1 MRSINLL
8 LLSMTLLGGCQSRE
22 RSATSAGPKSAYAAE
37 RSDTSSV
44 TTRRVWDKSDP
55 EIGIGPDGQRVAY
68 TKWDTGNV
76 VIRDL
81 GTGAVRNVTH
91 NPKPYSPGYALSP
104 RISRDGQWVAFGWLH
119 EKKVGMQLRLA
130 RVDGTE
136 LKIPFDDVNAYI
148 QAEDWSP
155 DGQSILAVR
164 TGDDGVWQIVLV
176 PVRGGPVRTLKTLD
190 WRIPIRMN
198 FSPDG
203 RFVVYDFPTT
213 PESSVDRDLFVLD
226 LASGQE
232 HPLVQHPSND
242 FVLGWGPDSRHVLF
256 ASDRSGTLGAW
267 LQEVEHGRPKGAP
280 VLVKPDL
287 WNASTGQFTAD
298 GSYLYTVRTGTRQA
312 YLTTIDPATGKA
324 VGSATS
330 VTPAPRGELGDP
342 QWSPDGRSVSY
353 ATRRPGTTPLI
364 TIRSLESGAMR
375 EIPVPHE
382 LVYSY
387 HRWSSDGKS
396 LVLSGRPKGRAGIYR
411 MDLQTSRTDL
421 LFKLEA
427 DANIGG
433 GRAFEVTPGDGAVV
447 YLKGFTRNGED
458 DRDLVIHDLKTHQER
473 VLYHPP
479 GFMGIALSVSPDGST
494 VAFTDGFRDDA
505 KLMVVPIA
513 GGEAR
518 RIGGSFLP
526 RMHSPLAWSADGR
539 SVFAITTEDSTGRNS
554 VWRIPVDGSA
564 IDSTGVV
571 APGLGGLRLDP
582 SGRRLL
588 FIAGSAASE
597 LWQMQNITSV
607 TKTAHRSR

>member
-1 MRSINLL
+1 MHHSYVALSLL
-8 LLSMTLLGGCQSRE
+8 LPLCACEGRPQRLSTGFPQ
-22 RSATSAGPKSAYAAE
+22 SAYAAE
-37 RSDTSSV
+37 RSDTSTV
-44 TTRRVWDKSDP
+44 TTRRVWDESDP
-55 EIGIGPDGQRVAY
+55 EIGIGPDGRRVAY

-119 EKKVGMQLRLA
+119 EKDVGMQLRLA

-136 LKIPFDDVNAYI
+136 LKIPFDDVNGYI

-155 DGQSILAVR
+155 DGRTILAVR

-203 RFVVYDFPTT
+203 HFVVYDFPTT

-232 HPLVQHPSND
+232 YPLVQHRSND
-242 FVLGWGPDSRHVLF
+242 YVLGWGPDARHVLF

-267 LQEVEHGRPKGAP
+267 LQEVENGRPKGTP

-298 GSYLYTVRTGTRQA
+298 GSYLYTVRTGTRQV
-312 YLTTIDPATGKA
+312 YLTTVDPASGKA

-330 VTPAPRGELGDP
+330 VAPAPLGGLADP

-364 TIRSLESGAMR
+364 TIRSLESGAVR

-396 LVLSGRPKGRAGIYR
+396 LLLSGRPKGRAGVYR
-411 MDLQTSRTDL
+411 MDLQTARTDL
-421 LFKLEA
+421 LFKLDA
-427 DANIGG
+427 DAYIGG

-447 YLKGFTRNGED
+447 YLKAFTRSGKSAAE
-458 DRDLVIHDLKTHQER
+458 LILHDLASHQER
-473 VLYHPP
+473 VLYRPP
-479 GFMGIALSVSPDGST
+479 GFMGIALSVSPDGQT
-494 VAFTDGFRDDA
+494 VAFTDGFRQDA
-505 KLMVVPIA
+505 KLMVVPVA
-513 GGEAR
+513 GGNVR
-518 RIGGSFLP
+518 RIGGSFIP

-539 SVFAITTEDSTGRNS
+539 SVFAITTEDSAGMNA
-554 VWRIPVDGSA
+554 VWRVPVAGGA
-564 IDSTGVV
+564 IDSTGIV
-571 APGLGGLRLDP
+571 AAGLGALQLDS

-588 FIAGSAASE
+588 FMSGSEASE
-597 LWQMQNITSV
+597 LWQMQNIASV
-607 TKTAHRSR
+607 TKAARRAR